1 MEELP
6 PEIQLM
12 IWQKAFDKE
21 VQCYLWQEYVI
32 PYANNFRGQL
42 IFDSHRRFGMW
53 CEAVS
58 CGIENACLSSN
69 LSLFCCA
76 SIKSSEK
83 DMNDVETL
91 QLQLE
96 IARLKEEVRTLQE
109 VNRANTK
116 SLQESTRL
124 LIKLKPPRTSAH
136 HGCRGAAVQM
146 RRRPRAMPAMEI
158 AQWLVRCQRVR
169 DSPCASLGEDVHTHG
184 PCRIMSLLSRVS
196 ASHRKDCFPRVASV
210 GARALPIVHDRSRSN
225 RLLLVDRNGA
235 GTRRGVVNVL

>member
-96 IARLKEEVRTLQE
+96 IAHTARSQPSEHKILTGVDTATDQAETSQDLGASWLPGSSCSNAAATEGDARNGNCTIA
-109 VNRANTK
+109 RSMPAG
-116 SLQESTRL
+116 TRFTMR
-124 LIKLKPPRTSAH
+124 IT
-136 HGCRGAAVQM
+136 G
-146 RRRPRAMPAMEI
+146 RRRTHARALSHYVTPVTRIGI
-158 AQWLVRCQRVR
+158 A
-169 DSPCASLGEDVHTHG
+169 SKG
-184 PCRIMSLLSRVS
+184 LLPKSRVS
-196 ASHRKDCFPRVASV
+196 RGTCASDSA
-210 GARALPIVHDRSRSN
+210 
-225 RLLLVDRNGA
+225 
-235 GTRRGVVNVL
+235 